1 MSYRDDFLQAFQNR
15 AKFVPAS
22 QARVCYQDLA
32 GFGLEQAHQNSR
44 DFHEFT
50 HRFLMN
56 WLYARGVPESA
67 CHNVSSSAMMTAI
80 LQANYVEE
88 EVSLTIG
95 DVAFM
100 GEWMYKVNS
109 ESLQNIIKEGR
120 VYEKTLDCHVWL
132 TYRSNHV
139 FDLSVLYNLNK
150 RRWYSLKAE
159 EDPVIYWNDQSEVT
173 KWELEYKPI
182 LVDNDFFF
190 RVDGLGSEDPLGK
203 IWLSRP

>member
-15 AKFVPAS
+15 AKFVPAD

-32 GFGLEQAHQNSR
+32 GFGLERAHQNSR

-50 HRFLMN
+50 HQFLIR
-56 WLYARGVPESA
+56 WLYTRGVPESA

-80 LQANYVEE
+80 LQANYAED

-95 DVAFM
+95 DVAFR
-100 GEWMYKVNS
+100 GEWMYKVS
-109 ESLQNIIKEGR
+109 TESLQKIIEEGR
-120 VYEKTLDCHVWL
+120 VYEKSLDCHVWL

-173 KWELEYKPI
+173 KWELEYKPL

-190 RVDGLGSEDPLGK
+190 RVDGLGPEDPLGK

>member
-15 AKFVPAS
+15 AKFVPAD
-22 QARVCYQDLA
+22 QARVSYQNLA
-32 GFGLEQAHQNSR
+32 EFGLEQAHQNSR

-50 HRFLMN
+50 HRFLKS
-56 WLYARGVPESA
+56 WLFYRGEPESA
-67 CHNVSSSAMMTAI
+67 CHNVSSSALITAI

-95 DVAFM
+95 DVAFR

-109 ESLQNIIKEGR
+109 ETLQNIIKEGR
-120 VYEKTLDCHVWL
+120 VYEKNLDCHVWL

-150 RRWYSLKAE
+150 RQWYNLKAN
-159 EDPVIYWNDQSEVT
+159 EDPVIYWNDQSEMT

-190 RVDGLGSEDPLGK
+190 RVDGMGPEDPLGK

>member
-100 GEWMYKVNS
+100 GE
-109 ESLQNIIKEGR
+109 GR

-159 EDPVIYWNDQSEVT
+159 EDPVIYWNDQS
-173 KWELEYKPI
+173 
-182 LVDNDFFF
+182 DNKG
-190 RVDGLGSEDPLGK
+190 VL
-203 IWLSRP
+203 